1 MAAPMV
7 AFSRCRAPKADCL
20 RMIKG
25 ECMKNRLLIAAAT
38 LLALGLP
45 QTASAQGPQGRGGP
59 PAAPTITT
67 LAGDVQA
74 DWAMQKDWLVNA
86 ADAMPADKFGYKSTP
101 AQRSY
106 GEQIMHVVQANQQ
119 VVEMLGGK
127 TPPPAI
133 NLKAA
138 TKADVMTALRQS
150 MDYWEVVLKEFTD
163 QQLNERVA
171 TPPSSFLGPSASRLR
186 LIYDSISHSLDI
198 YGQMV
203 VYLRLNGIVPPASR
217 RGGL

>member
-1 MAAPMV
+1 
-7 AFSRCRAPKADCL
+7 
-20 RMIKG
+20 
-25 ECMKNRLLIAAAT
+25 MKNPLLMAAAT
-38 LLALGLP
+38 LLALGLAH
-45 QTASAQGPQGRGGP
+45 TGSAQGPQGRGGP

-74 DWAMQKDWLVNA
+74 DWAIHKELLVNA
-86 ADAMPADKFGYKSTP
+86 ADAMPDDKFGYKPTP

-106 GEQIMHVVQANQQ
+106 GEQIMHVVQINQF
-119 VVEMLGGK
+119 VAGVLGK
-127 TPPPAI
+127 TPAPAI

-138 TKADVMTALRQS
+138 TKAEVTTALRQS

-171 TPPSSFLGPSASRLR
+171 VPPGPLGLSASRQR
-186 LIYDSISHSLDI
+186 AIYWCMQHNWDI

>member
-1 MAAPMV
+1 
-7 AFSRCRAPKADCL
+7 
-20 RMIKG
+20 
-25 ECMKNRLLIAAAT
+25 MKNPLLMAAAT
-38 LLALGLP
+38 LLALGLAH
-45 QTASAQGPQGRGGP
+45 TGSAQGPQGRGGP

-74 DWAMQKDWLVNA
+74 DWAIQKEWLVNA
-86 ADAMPADKFGYKSTP
+86 ADAMPDEKFGYKPTP

-119 VVEMLGGK
+119 VVAMLGGK

-150 MDYWEVVLKEFTD
+150 MDYLEVVLKDFTD
-163 QQLNERVA
+163 QQLNERIA
-171 TPPSSFLGPSASRLR
+171 AGGFMGPTASRLR
-186 LIYDSISHSLDI
+186 AIYWSMQHSLDI

>member
-1 MAAPMV
+1 
-7 AFSRCRAPKADCL
+7 
-20 RMIKG
+20 MIKG
-25 ECMKNRLLIAAAT
+25 EMMKNPLLMAAAT
-38 LLALGLP
+38 LLTLGLAH
-45 QTASAQGPQGRGGP
+45 TGSAQGRQGRGAP

-74 DWAMQKDWLVNA
+74 DWAIHKDLLVNA
-86 ADAMPADKFGYKSTP
+86 ADAMPADKFGYKPTP

-106 GEQIMHVVQANQQ
+106 GEQIMHVVGADQS
-119 VVEMLGGK
+119 VVGMLGGK
-127 TPPPAI
+127 TPAPAI

-138 TKADVMTALRQS
+138 TKAEVMTALRQS

-171 TPPSSFLGPSASRLR
+171 GGGGSASRLR
-186 LIYDSISHSLDI
+186 LVYMSIAHSLDI

-217 RGGL
+217 RGI

>member
-1 MAAPMV
+1 
-7 AFSRCRAPKADCL
+7 
-20 RMIKG
+20 MIKG
-25 ECMKNRLLIAAAT
+25 EFMKNPLLMAAAT
-38 LLALGLP
+38 LLALGLAH
-45 QTASAQGPQGRGGP
+45 TGSAQGPQGRGGP

-74 DWAMQKDWLVNA
+74 DWAIHKELLVNA
-86 ADAMPADKFGYKSTP
+86 ADAMPDDKFGYKPTP

-106 GEQIMHVVQANQQ
+106 GEQIMHVVQINQF
-119 VVEMLGGK
+119 VAGVLGK
-127 TPPPAI
+127 TPAPAI

-138 TKADVMTALRQS
+138 TKAEVTTALRQS

-171 TPPSSFLGPSASRLR
+171 VPPGPLGLSASRQR
-186 LIYDSISHSLDI
+186 AIYWCMQHNWDI

>member
-1 MAAPMV
+1 
-7 AFSRCRAPKADCL
+7 
-20 RMIKG
+20 
-25 ECMKNRLLIAAAT
+25 MKNASLIAATT
-38 LLALGLP
+38 LLALGLA
-45 QTASAQGPQGRGGP
+45 QAGSAQGPQGRGGP

-74 DWAMQKDWLVNA
+74 DWAMQKEWLVNA
-86 ADAMPADKFGYKSTP
+86 ADAMPEDKFGYKSTP

-119 VVEMLGGK
+119 VVGMLGGK
-127 TPPPAI
+127 TPAPAI

-138 TKADVMTALRQS
+138 TKAEVMTALRQS
-150 MDYWEVVLKEFTD
+150 MDYWDVVLKEFTD
-163 QQLNERVA
+163 QQLNERVT
-171 TPPSSFLGPSASRLR
+171 TPASSFLGPSASRLR
-186 LIYDSISHSLDI
+186 LVYVSIAHSLDI

>member
-1 MAAPMV
+1 MRWGALEGEFMKNPLLMAAT
-7 AFSRCRAPKADCL
+7 
-20 RMIKG
+20 
-25 ECMKNRLLIAAAT
+25 T
-38 LLALGLP
+38 LLTLGLAH
-45 QTASAQGPQGRGGP
+45 TGSAHGQQGRGAP

-74 DWAMQKDWLVNA
+74 DWAIHKELLVNA
-86 ADAMPADKFGYKSTP
+86 TDAMPDDKFGYKPTP

-106 GEQIMHVVQANQQ
+106 GEQIMHVVQINQF
-119 VVEMLGGK
+119 VAGVLGK
-127 TPPPAI
+127 TPAPAI

-138 TKADVMTALRQS
+138 TKAEVTTALRQS

-171 TPPSSFLGPSASRLR
+171 VPPGPLGLSASRQR
-186 LIYDSISHSLDI
+186 AIYWCMQHNWDI

-217 RGGL
+217 RGGI

>member
-1 MAAPMV
+1 
-7 AFSRCRAPKADCL
+7 
-20 RMIKG
+20 MIKG
-25 ECMKNRLLIAAAT
+25 ELMKNPLLMAAAT
-38 LLALGLP
+38 LLTLGLAH
-45 QTASAQGPQGRGGP
+45 TGSAQGQQGRGAP

-74 DWAMQKDWLVNA
+74 DWAAQKERFVSA
-86 ADAMPADKFGYKSTP
+86 ADAMPEDKFGYQPTP
-101 AQRSY
+101 GQQSY
-106 GEQIMHVVQANQQ
+106 GARIMHVVQTNQLL
-119 VVEMLGGK
+119 VGLGGK
-127 TPPPAI
+127 TPAPAI

-138 TKADVMTALRQS
+138 TKAEVMTALRLS
-150 MDYWEVVLKEFTD
+150 MDYWDVVLKEFTD

-171 TPPSSFLGPSASRLR
+171 VEGIMASRLR
-186 LIYDSISHSLDI
+186 LIYGSMQHNMDI

>member
-1 MAAPMV
+1 
-7 AFSRCRAPKADCL
+7 
-20 RMIKG
+20 
-25 ECMKNRLLIAAAT
+25 MKNPLLMAAAT
-38 LLALGLP
+38 LLTLGLAH
-45 QTASAQGPQGRGGP
+45 TGSAQGQQGRGAP

-74 DWAMQKDWLVNA
+74 DWALHKEWLVNA
-86 ADAMPADKFGYKSTP
+86 ADAMPADKFDYKSTP

-106 GEQIMHVVQANQQ
+106 GEQIMHVVQFDQQ
-119 VVEMLGGK
+119 GVGLLGGK
-127 TPPPAI
+127 TPAPAI

-150 MDYWEVVLKEFTD
+150 MDYFEVVLKEFTD

-171 TPPSSFLGPSASRLR
+171 AGAGGTGPSASRLR
-186 LIYDSISHSLDI
+186 LVYASIWHSMDI

-217 RGGL
+217 GGGL

>member
-1 MAAPMV
+1 MKNPLLMAAT
-7 AFSRCRAPKADCL
+7 
-20 RMIKG
+20 
-25 ECMKNRLLIAAAT
+25 T
-38 LLALGLP
+38 LLTLGLAH
-45 QTASAQGPQGRGGP
+45 TGSAQGQQGRGAP

-74 DWAMQKDWLVNA
+74 DWAIHKELLVNA
-86 ADAMPADKFGYKSTP
+86 TDAMPDDKFGYKPTP

-106 GEQIMHVVQANQQ
+106 GEQIMHVVQINQF
-119 VVEMLGGK
+119 VAGVLGK
-127 TPPPAI
+127 TPAPAI

-163 QQLNERVA
+163 QQLNERVT
-171 TPPSSFLGPSASRLR
+171 TPASSFLGPSASRLR
-186 LIYDSISHSLDI
+186 LIYQSMMHSQDI